1 MQAIPVACKDQA
13 EWLENRR
20 KGLGGSDIAAVAGIS
35 PFAGPIDIWQDK
47 LGVTIPRESEP
58 MAWGSALEQPIADR
72 YANNHPGVEL
82 TEPGLVQHPADEWML
97 ATPDRL
103 VDARR
108 GLELKTAGMH
118 MASRW
123 GEPPDGVIPDEYYAQ
138 VQWYMGILRSLFP
151 EDSKAFDHAWVIGLL
166 ANRSLERRLV
176 MFDQEY
182 FDKALHRAKMFW
194 QHVEDDTAPI
204 FMDDVDDMDP
214 SVYDSVLQAYPGKED
229 SEVYRFEGG
238 DDNDLLWAY
247 NAAKDQC
254 KAAEQ
259 ELKRIKAKIGIL
271 LGDATEGRSRD
282 FEVSWPVIAGRGR
295 LDADALAKAHPD
307 IDMERFKKTGKG
319 YRGALRI
326 TRKEG
331 A

>member
-138 VQWYMGILRSLFP
+138 VQWYMGITGLTEWDLAVLIGGQDYREFHFAFNEGYFLHLREVGS
-151 EDSKAFDHAWVIGLL
+151 A
-166 ANRSLERRLV
+166 
-176 MFDQEY
+176 
-182 FDKALHRAKMFW
+182 FW
-194 QHVEDDTAPI
+194 QDHIIEGAV
-204 FMDDVDDMDP
+204 P
-214 SVYDSVLQAYPGKED
+214 SM
-229 SEVYRFEGG
+229 
-238 DDNDLLWAY
+238 
-247 NAAKDQC
+247 
-254 KAAEQ
+254 
-259 ELKRIKAKIGIL
+259 
-271 LGDATEGRSRD
+271 DATEGAKKYLEERYPAN
-282 FEVSWPVIAGRGR
+282 EVETMLTASAAAEDLFYELLRARENAKTAIDERKTLENRLKALVGENTGMSFAGDGLVTWRKVDDKASVDWKGLVKELGPSIDAALIAKHTRTKKGTR
-295 LDADALAKAHPD
+295 
-307 IDMERFKKTGKG
+307 RFLVREPEVTDGG
-319 YRGALRI
+319 S
-326 TRKEG
+326 
-331 A
+331 